1 MKKILLIPVI
11 LFFIGFP
18 LANAHPFLLDS
29 DPAQGQSV
37 PAGTTQIF
45 TFYSEAVEIDFSSLK
60 IYDANGNQIDN
71 QDTAYNNEESS
82 LVVTTPPLE
91 DGVYTIASKVLSK
104 VDGHLVHAAII
115 FGVGDVQ
122 IDSALLESQE
132 QSETT
137 FIPESVARF
146 PGLVGQTIVLGG
158 VIASIAIWS
167 TRQTRFGDQI
177 GLIQDSFKTRFSKI
191 IGFGVIAVFASNF
204 IMLGVQTW
212 RLEVS
217 PFDVIETTFGTTW
230 LTRMI
235 LTIILIGIWFWIE
248 RKNKISIKTQIPMLV
263 TALVLIATTTMMGH
277 GASTEMAPPI
287 ILDYVH
293 NLLSS
298 IWIGGVIFF
307 GFIVLPSITKLDYDV
322 RDKITASLIPRFSA
336 MIIIALGI
344 LIITGP
350 TLLWFL
356 DSNVGSLTEST
367 YGKLILAKIAIASA
381 MIAFGGF
388 YQIKFVKQAKNNL
401 KSSGVYKKL
410 QRPLRMEAGL
420 GVALLAV
427 VALLVN
433 SSLPAGEIQ
442 SADALQS
449 NYGFDGT
456 LFSENARFD
465 VNVVPVGIGP
475 NKISVIVSSFDDKP
489 LSDISG
495 LKVKV
500 SNPQKNISPIASEVT
515 ETMTGGDQPITK
527 FTAETSFGFGGVWQI
542 ELEAQR
548 TENANESVLFD
559 VLVKPSIDDI
569 RTDVIEYNLPADDSA
584 PLYPVYD
591 GKNIWISDAQKPRLW
606 KFSID
611 DEQFTPYT
619 FDGLT
624 TIFMD
629 IDNDGKIW
637 FTDTPNSKIGNFDP
651 KTEQFE
657 IIDLPQFTL
666 VSLGPG
672 SGQKSLP
679 TSIAIDHDND
689 VWIAIIDQSLLLEY
703 DQTTKKFQTY
713 NTLTADAG
721 PTAIDIDSSN
731 NVWFAESLVGNL
743 GKIDAQTKEMQE
755 FTPSQG
761 PLAEPFALMIDK
773 DENIWI
779 AEHIGPAI
787 TKFNPILESF
797 DTVKI
802 ANQESLPFGMVL
814 DKYDNLWAAQ
824 HVIDSLILY
833 DPYNNRITEVGIPT
847 EGSFTQFVT
856 ADDDGD
862 VWFVEQRGPKIG
874 KVSISAVPG
883 QATIIEPESTFEIK
897 YVEIVAPLIAAGI
910 IATSLFYVK
919 SIRDKRKIDD
929 IISNEVSGK

>member
-1 MKKILLIPVI
+1 MKKIWLIPV
-11 LFFIGFP
+11 LVFFLGFP
-18 LANAHPFLLDS
+18 LASAHPFLLES
-29 DPAQGQSV
+29 NPAQGQSV

-104 VDGHLVHAAII
+104 VDGHLVQAAII

-122 IDSALLESQE
+122 IDSSLLESQE

-137 FIPESVARF
+137 FIPESIARF

-177 GLIQDSFKTRFSKI
+177 GLIQDSFKSKFSKI

-217 PFDVIETTFGTTW
+217 PLDVIQTTFGTTW

-235 LTIILIGIWFWIE
+235 LTIIMIGIWFWIE
-248 RKNKISIKTQIPMLV
+248 RKNKVSVKSQVPMLIV
-263 TALVLIATTTMMGH
+263 ALILIATTTMMGH

-307 GFIVLPSITKLDYDV
+307 GFIILPAITKLDYDV

-336 MIIIALGI
+336 MIIIALGV

-356 DSNVGSLTEST
+356 DSNVGSLTGST

-381 MIAFGGF
+381 MIAFGAF
-388 YQIKFVKQAKNNL
+388 YQIKFVTQTKHNL
-401 KSSGVYKKL
+401 KFNGVYKKL
-410 QRPLRMEAGL
+410 QKPLKFEAGL
-420 GVALLAV
+420 GIALLAV

-433 SSLPAGEIQ
+433 SSLPAGEVQ
-442 SADALQS
+442 TADALQS

-456 LFSENARFD
+456 LFSENAKFD

-475 NKISVIVSSFDDKP
+475 NKISVVVSSFDDQP
-489 LSDISG
+489 LSDISD
-495 LKVKV
+495 LKVKI
-500 SNPQKNISPIASEVT
+500 SNPQKNISPIQAEVT
-515 ETMTGGDQPITK
+515 STISGGDQPTTK

-548 TENANESVLFD
+548 TENANESVIFD

-569 RTDVIEYNLPADDSA
+569 RTDVIEYEIPADETA

-606 KFSID
+606 KFSIE

-619 FDGLT
+619 FNGLT

-629 IDNDGKIW
+629 MDKNGKIW

-651 KTEQFE
+651 RTEEFE
-657 IIDLPQFTL
+657 IINLPQFTL
-666 VSLGPG
+666 G
-672 SGQKSLP
+672 SAFTQKSIP

-689 VWIAIIDQSLLLEY
+689 VWVAVIDQSVLLEY
-703 DQTTKKFQTY
+703 DQTTKMFRLY
-713 NTLTADAG
+713 NTLTPEAG
-721 PTAIDIDSSN
+721 PTAIEIDNSN

-743 GKIDAQTKEMQE
+743 GKIDGETKEMTE
-755 FTPSQG
+755 FTPNDG

-773 DENIWI
+773 DENVWI

-797 DTVKI
+797 DKVKI
-802 ANQESLPFGMVL
+802 ANPESLPFGMVL

-824 HVIDSLILY
+824 HVVDGLILY
-833 DPYNNRITEVGIPT
+833 DPYNNRITEVAIPT

-856 ADDDGD
+856 ADDNGD
-862 VWFVEQRGPKIG
+862 VWFVEQRGSKIG

-883 QATIIEPESTFEIK
+883 QATIIEEESTFEMK

-910 IATSLFYVK
+910 IATALFYVK
-919 SIRDKRKIDD
+919 SIRDKRKIDS
-929 IISNEVSGK
+929 IISNESSGK